1 MPRNHKENNKNENN
15 GLNRNRNHSV
25 SPEEPTI
32 GKKPQWTELEIT
44 GTIRNLSPNLFHL
57 QNLTALY
64 VKNNNLQRLPPD
76 INQLV
81 NLRALDL
88 SCNKLRSLPAELGD
102 LMNLSFNNFK
112 QDSRFCPYYPACY
125 PNVING
131 IIGYTY
137 ISPNSLLFRELLLSH
152 NFLRILPYE
161 LGKLFN
167 LIVLG
172 LHGNPLNKDIMT
184 IYSEP
189 NGTHKLLTYMLDNLQ
204 GRICLSLFLALPGA
218 YNVQPL

>member
-102 LMNLSFNNFK
+102 LMNL
-112 QDSRFCPYYPACY
+112 
-125 PNVING
+125 
-131 IIGYTY
+131 
-137 ISPNSLLFRELLLSH
+137 RELLLSH